1 MTLIVNEEI
10 PGNLTRSAKMVAGTL
25 RTHGDLTGLKL
36 GLAAVMFLYVTVAC
50 SLPLIFVHC
59 VQYHSRRRI
68 SRQSSESGAWDP
80 EMYSIRTGCI
90 SWTPERLAIL
100 TGRSNCLAAGA
111 LLSVGFLDVFVDAME
126 NMEETLEKLHV
137 NTSFPISSFTT
148 LLGFL
153 LIVGVEQ
160 ITLDYYH
167 QPRGQVKAT
176 EKSEIVYHGITIRRA
191 NSARSSIRERAMG
204 LTGMSEAVVVA
215 PEETMESVDETTN
228 QAQLDNR
235 NHHEGHSHLHSATEL
250 AASNWARIMILL
262 FAISLHSVFE
272 GMTLGLCESLTSLLT
287 LFTALS
293 LHKLLIAV
301 SIGINVA
308 SETNGTRRSGHERRK
323 LVIYQS
329 LAVFTF
335 AGASPLGALIGWAV
349 TDRAESVWGF

>member
-1 MTLIVNEEI
+1 MLI
-10 PGNLTRSAKMVAGTL
+10 
-25 RTHGDLTGLKL
+25 
-36 GLAAVMFLYVTVAC
+36 Y
-50 SLPLIFVHC
+50 
-59 VQYHSRRRI
+59 
-68 SRQSSESGAWDP
+68 
-80 EMYSIRTGCI
+80 
-90 SWTPERLAIL
+90 
-100 TGRSNCLAAGA
+100 
-111 LLSVGFLDVFVDAME
+111 LSGFLDVFVDAME

-215 PEETMESVDETTN
+215 PETMESVDETTN

-349 TDRAESVWGF
+349 TDRAESVGFLMAQAILQGLACGTFCYVVFCELLPKELQEEKGDKPGKFFFLFLGFAVVALVIALVPGE